1 MVWLPMRGDERTQ
14 DAPSAAF
21 PCRGFAE
28 SAATGIFNSAV
39 MNLYDRRP

>member
-14 DAPSAAF
+14 DAPSTTF
-21 PCRGFAE
+21 PGRWFAE
-28 SAATGIFNSAV
+28 ATATGIFNSAV